1 MEAKYKGIDVS
12 KWQGDINWEKVR
24 ASGVEFA
31 MLRAGFG
38 RCQGQNDTSFER
50 NYREAKKN
58 GILVGAYHYS
68 YAKTVSDAEKE
79 AEYFLS
85 LISGKSFEFP
95 VAFDIEDNS
104 QKNLSRE
111 EISNIVEAFC
121 GRTEKAGYFVSVY
134 ANLWW
139 LNNKISDRVKERYD
153 IWLAQWADAPSY
165 GGKYGMWQ
173 YTSSGKTDGITGNTD
188 MDLAFKDYPNI
199 MRANGLNGFSKGAA
213 ESTDNVKSGT
223 FPPSRSVAL
232 CNTPLFSSA
241 YSKAPSA
248 RKSGTYY
255 IYDGIE
261 INGRYRITSSASFAL
276 KKPIGKNVTGFVNA
290 DDIR

>member
-1 MEAKYKGIDVS
+1 MTLHLKEITARQRK
-12 KWQGDINWEKVR
+12 
-24 ASGVEFA
+24 
-31 MLRAGFG
+31 
-38 RCQGQNDTSFER
+38 T
-50 NYREAKKN
+50 
-58 GILVGAYHYS
+58 AYLSAHTI
-68 YAKTVSDAEKE
+68 TVTQKPSRTQKRRRSI
-79 AEYFLS
+79 FFS

-139 LNNKISDRVKERYD
+139 LNNKISDRVKEHYD

-213 ESTDNVKSGT
+213 ESTDNVKSGA
-223 FPPSRSVAL
+223 FPPRRSVAL

-241 YSKAPSA
+241 YSK
-248 RKSGTYY
+248 
-255 IYDGIE
+255 
-261 INGRYRITSSASFAL
+261 SSSRRENRVL
-276 KKPIGKNVTGFVNA
+276 TISTTGL
-290 DDIR
+290 R

>member
-79 AEYFLS
+79 AE
-85 LISGKSFEFP
+85 
-95 VAFDIEDNS
+95 
-104 QKNLSRE
+104 
-111 EISNIVEAFC
+111 
-121 GRTEKAGYFVSVY
+121 
-134 ANLWW
+134 WW

-223 FPPSRSVAL
+223 FPPRRSVAL

>member
-1 MEAKYKGIDVS
+1 M
-12 KWQGDINWEKVR
+12 
-24 ASGVEFA
+24 
-31 MLRAGFG
+31 
-38 RCQGQNDTSFER
+38 
-50 NYREAKKN
+50 
-58 GILVGAYHYS
+58 
-68 YAKTVSDAEKE
+68 
-79 AEYFLS
+79 
-85 LISGKSFEFP
+85 
-95 VAFDIEDNS
+95 AFDIEDNS

-173 YTSSGKTDGITGNTD
+173 YTSSGKTGGITGNTD

-213 ESTDNVKSGT
+213 ESTDNVKAAHFHRAGPWH
-223 FPPSRSVAL
+223 FAIHPCFRL
-232 CNTPLFSSA
+232 
-241 YSKAPSA
+241 
-248 RKSGTYY
+248 
-255 IYDGIE
+255 
-261 INGRYRITSSASFAL
+261 RIQKLRRRENRVLTIST
-276 KKPIGKNVTGFVNA
+276 TGL
-290 DDIR
+290 R

>member
-58 GILVGAYHYS
+58 DILVGAYHYS

-121 GRTEKAGYFVSVY
+121 GKTDKAGYFLS
-134 ANLWW
+134 
-139 LNNKISDRVKERYD
+139 
-153 IWLAQWADAPSY
+153 
-165 GGKYGMWQ
+165 
-173 YTSSGKTDGITGNTD
+173 
-188 MDLAFKDYPNI
+188 
-199 MRANGLNGFSKGAA
+199 
-213 ESTDNVKSGT
+213 
-223 FPPSRSVAL
+223 
-232 CNTPLFSSA
+232 
-241 YSKAPSA
+241 
-248 RKSGTYY
+248 
-255 IYDGIE
+255 
-261 INGRYRITSSASFAL
+261 
-276 KKPIGKNVTGFVNA
+276 
-290 DDIR
+290 